1 MGSGLVWS
9 GVMTERWRAV
19 LDLCKRY
26 RQVWSSAWVA
36 RHQLDAPPRLPHETQ
51 FLPAALALQDT
62 PVSPLPRV
70 TAALI
75 ILFAA
80 LTLLWAVFGRI
91 DVVATAQG
99 KIVPDDRSK
108 TIQAFEIASVKA
120 IYVRDGQR
128 VKAGEILIEL
138 DGTHAQAEQTQF
150 QQEAQLAQLQIARAR
165 ALLAVMEKAVTQM
178 SDTELSVM
186 TASVKPKSATQG
198 LSTQT
203 LSATQTLN
211 PVLQFDTPSDERL
224 IDEPLKQQAQ
234 RLMLGQ
240 FAEYQAKR
248 VRIEAEI
255 AKRQGELKSVTA
267 SVQKLEQTLPLAQ
280 RRAAD
285 FKGLL
290 AEHYVAEHEYL
301 DKEQIR
307 IEHQADVTSGR
318 ATLTQ
323 LAASLREAQGQLT
336 ELETSMRR
344 TQLDLLQEGLQKHAA
359 LTQEIKK
366 AQQRTRLMTLTAPV
380 DGMVQ
385 QLAVHTLGGVVTPAE
400 ALMVIVPQDNPLEIE
415 AFIENKDIGFVQ
427 PGQAAEVKIETFQ
440 FTKYGLI
447 PAQILSVSHDAIND
461 EKRGLIYS
469 TRVKLLK
476 DTLLVNGQ
484 PVRLGAGMAV
494 SVEIKT
500 GHRRVIE
507 YFLSPLLQ
515 HGHES
520 LRER

>member
-1 MGSGLVWS
+1 MR
-9 GVMTERWRAV
+9 ERWLAV
-19 LDLCKRY
+19 WALLKRY
-26 RQVWSSAWVA
+26 QQVWSAAWVRRQA
-36 RHQLDAPPRLPHETQ
+36 LDSPARLPHETQ
-51 FLPAALALQDT
+51 FLPAALALQDA
-62 PVSPLPRV
+62 PVSPVPRI
-70 TAALI
+70 TAACLL
-75 ILFAA
+75 LFAL
-80 LTLLWAVFGRI
+80 LTLLWAIFGRL

-128 VKAGEILIEL
+128 VKAGEVLIEL

-150 QQEAQLAQLQIARAR
+150 QQEAQLAQLQVARAR
-165 ALLAVMEKAVTQM
+165 ALLSMMEAVVMD
-178 SDTELSVM
+178 SSVASAKTAAAK
-186 TASVKPKSATQG
+186 TASANPPSAN
-198 LSTQT
+198 SPRT
-203 LSATQTLN
+203 L
-211 PVLQFDTPSDERL
+211 VLQFNSSSDELL
-224 IDEPLKQQAQ
+224 IDDQLKQQAQ

-240 FAEYQAKR
+240 WAEYQAKR
-248 VRIEAEI
+248 LRIEAEI
-255 AKRQGELKSVTA
+255 AKRQGELKSVME
-267 SVQKLEQTLPLAQ
+267 SVKKLEQTLPLAQ

-307 IEHQADVTSGR
+307 IEHQADLASGR
-318 ATLTQ
+318 ATLSQ

-344 TQLDLLQEGLQKHAA
+344 TQLDLLQEGLQKYAA

-427 PGQAAEVKIETFQ
+427 PGQSAEVKIETFQ

-447 PAQILSVSHDAIND
+447 PAQIVSVSHDAIND

-484 PVRLGAGMAV
+484 NVRLGAGMAV

-500 GHRRVIE
+500 GNRRVIE
-507 YFLSPLLQ
+507 YFLTPLLQ

>member
-1 MGSGLVWS
+1 MRD
-9 GVMTERWRAV
+9 RWLAW
-19 LDLCKRY
+19 LSLLKHY
-26 RQVWSSAWVA
+26 RQVWSAAWA
-36 RHQLDAPPRLPHETQ
+36 QRKQLDSPPRLPHETQ
-51 FLPAALALQDT
+51 FLPAALALQET
-62 PVSPLPRV
+62 PVSPAPRI
-70 TAALI
+70 TAFVLL
-75 ILFAA
+75 LFAL
-80 LTLLWAVFGRI
+80 LTLLWAIFGRI

-108 TIQAFEIASVKA
+108 TIQAFEIASIKA

-128 VKAGEILIEL
+128 VKAGEVLIEL
-138 DGTHAQAEQTQF
+138 DGTSAQAEQTHF
-150 QQEAQLAQLQIARAR
+150 QHEAMLAQLQVARAR
-165 ALLAVMEKAVTQM
+165 ALLVAIE
-178 SDTELSVM
+178 SPDTAMV
-186 TASVKPKSATQG
+186 PQ
-198 LSTQT
+198 
-203 LSATQTLN
+203 
-211 PVLQFDTPSDERL
+211 LQFDLPIDDIEKKQAERWL
-224 IDEPLKQQAQ
+224 Q
-234 RLMLGQ
+234 GQ

-255 AKRQGELKSVTA
+255 AKRRAEHDALAQSVK
-267 SVQKLEQTLPLAQ
+267 KLEQTLPLAQ

-307 IEHQADVTSGR
+307 IEHQADLASQR
-318 ATLTQ
+318 ATLQQ
-323 LAASLREAQGQLT
+323 LAASLREAQGQLN
-336 ELETSMRR
+336 ELVAGMQR
-344 TQLDLLQEGLQKHAA
+344 TQLDLLQDGLQKSAA

-366 AQQRTRLMTLTAPV
+366 AQVRTRLMTLTTPV

-400 ALMVIVPQDNPLEIE
+400 KLMVIVPHDNPLEIE
-415 AFIENKDIGFVQ
+415 AFVDNKDIGFVTAGQ
-427 PGQAAEVKIETFQ
+427 PAEVKIETFQ
-440 FTKYGLI
+440 YTKYGLI
-447 PAQILSVSHDAIND
+447 PAQIMSVSHDAIND

-476 DTLLVNGQ
+476 DTVRVNRED
-484 PVRLGAGMAV
+484 VRLGAGMAV
-494 SVEIKT
+494 TVEIKT
-500 GHRRVIE
+500 GNRRVIE